1 MEESAIKAGADGPVS
16 LADCKDLVK
25 RKLLT
30 KVVTTSF
37 NLTKGS
43 RFTLDV
49 KKHITGKL
57 RLPAKPTHPAL
68 PSLLWIFV
76 LDFER
81 SACQLTLCLFPVDY
95 GHLQLTT
102 A

>member
-57 RLPAKPTHPAL
+57 RLPANR
-68 PSLLWIFV
+68 SLFFFLV
-76 LDFER
+76 GLVGLGLLAGPR
-81 SACQLTLCLFPVDY
+81 AS
-95 GHLQLTT
+95 
-102 A
+102 